1 MSANQ
6 KIPDFLEAQVKKM
19 GSPDE
24 DNKSEIKPLPT
35 VMSIDVPALA
45 SDEIVNFMIS
55 DEKPNLPSE
64 SKNPKVEQDSLAA
77 EQPTQAGPSRS
88 LSVLR
93 YLEIL
98 QTQPASAASVQNKQ
112 TEADSTS
119 ADDNSA
125 KSLAGNSDHLVKPVI
140 GDVSAEETQHAGEKQ
155 RTVHPKKRKCQS
167 PEDPQDPLSDKK
179 VSKTVATALNESEE
193 KVSVCKELWQWGHGQ
208 TTEAWSNCHVSI
220 DNSWINPARLS
231 KEVERILKIRLEQ
244 VQMRAKEKQKKLKAV
259 ARKLKEGKE
268 VITGLSEKN
277 ERQLEA
283 IGVLNQQLKAEKEAH
298 TNDLQVMSKQVRI

>member
-1 MSANQ
+1 MDNNSEMNQ
-6 KIPDFLEAQVKKM
+6 LPAMMLAFIPA
-19 GSPDE
+19 
-24 DNKSEIKPLPT
+24 IT
-35 VMSIDVPALA
+35 
-45 SDEIVNFMIS
+45 SDEIENFLIS
-55 DEKPNLPSE
+55 DEMAKP
-64 SKNPKVEQDSLAA
+64 KNPEVTEDSLEQGPVA
-77 EQPTQAGPSRS
+77 EQPAQAGPSRS

-231 KEVERILKIRLEQ
+231 KEVKRILKIRLEE
-244 VQMRAKEKQKKLKAV
+244 VQMRAKKNGKKLKAV
-259 ARKLKEGKE
+259 ACKLKEGEE